1 MKSESIPGWTP
12 INFSTIA
19 MHLFSILHVIGT
31 LLVVTG
37 GSMTLPVACSLIYGE
52 NDFWALLISEGVI
65 LAMGAPLWWSFR
77 KYHELGIKDGIF
89 IATFGWILVS
99 ALSGMPFMIHGAI
112 PSFAD
117 AFFEMM
123 SGYTTSGATI
133 LPDIESMPHGLLFW
147 RSETHLLGGM
157 GFLTLTV
164 IFLPHGMGGLRIF
177 RAESSPGQVITK
189 EKFHARNRDTMVRL
203 WIIYMVLNI
212 AEILLLV
219 FGGMPLF
226 DATCHAFGTVST
238 SGYSPWNA
246 SIGHYNNAYFDWVII
261 VFMFLGG
268 MTFVLFYQMLKG
280 DWRSLRINTEFR
292 WYVGFML
299 FFCAAVSWILWR
311 ENTYGLA
318 DAIRYGTFQVTSLLT
333 TTGFTTADYEQWPQ
347 ASQMFLYA
355 VCFIGACAGSTTSGI
370 KVVHYVVICKFG
382 VAAIKKIFF
391 QPMSVISVRLNQ
403 RPVADAIIHLS
414 VCYFIVNI
422 FMVLAGGCFMVLT
435 DDMDYVTAMSSVI
448 ATLMNIGPGFG
459 AVGPSENYAFI
470 SDAGKWFL
478 SWNMLVGRLEMFSA
492 LVVFYPS
499 FWKR

>member
-1 MKSESIPGWTP
+1 
-12 INFSTIA
+12 
-19 MHLFSILHVIGT
+19 MHLHSILHVLGT
-31 LLVVTG
+31 LFLVTG
-37 GSMTLPVACSLIYGE
+37 FSMTLPLICALIYGE
-52 NDFWALLISEGVI
+52 GDFWSIFVSAVVI
-65 LAMGAPLWWSFR
+65 LLLGLPLWWRYR
-77 KYHELGIKDGIF
+77 KHHDLGIKDGIF
-89 IATFGWILVS
+89 IAAFGWVVVS
-99 ALSGMPFMIHGAI
+99 ALSALPYMIHGSI
-112 PSFAD
+112 PSFTD

-133 LPDIESMPHGLLFW
+133 LTDIEVVPHGLLFW
-147 RSETHLLGGM
+147 RSQTHLLGGM

-203 WIIYMVLNI
+203 WMIYMGLNL
-212 AEILLLV
+212 AETLLLC
-219 FGGMPLF
+219 FGGMSVF
-226 DATCHAFGTVST
+226 DSLCHSFGTVST

-246 SIGHYNNAYFDWVII
+246 SIGHYNSAYFDWII
-261 VFMFLGG
+261 ILFMFLGG
-268 MTFVLFYQMLKG
+268 MTFVLFYQMIRG
-280 DWRSLRINTEFR
+280 DWRSVRINTEFR
-292 WYVGFML
+292 WYLAIML
-299 FFCAAVSWILWR
+299 FFCGMVSWILWK
-311 ENTYGLA
+311 ENTYGLM

-333 TTGFTTADYEQWPQ
+333 TTGFTTADYERWPQ

-370 KVVHYVVICKFG
+370 KIVHYVVLCKFMS
-382 VAAIKKIFF
+382 AAIKKIFF

-403 RPVADAIIHLS
+403 RPVDDSIIHLS

-422 FMVLAGGCFMVLT
+422 FMVLAGGCVMVLT

-448 ATLMNIGPGFG
+448 AALMNIGPGFG

-470 SDAGKWFL
+470 SNAGKWFL

-492 LVVFYPS
+492 LVIFYPS

>member
-1 MKSESIPGWTP
+1 
-12 INFSTIA
+12 
-19 MHLFSILHVIGT
+19 MHPFSILHVFGT
-31 LLVVTG
+31 LFLVTG
-37 GSMTLPVACSLIYGE
+37 ISMILPIVCALIYGE
-52 NDFWALLISEGVI
+52 GDLPALSVSAAIT
-65 LAMGAPLWWSFR
+65 LALGAPLWWRLR
-77 KYHELGIKDGIF
+77 KHDSLGIKDGIF
-89 IATFGWILVS
+89 IAVFGWVAVS
-99 ALSGMPFMIHGAI
+99 ALSALPYMIHGAI
-112 PSFAD
+112 PSFTD

-133 LPDIESMPHGLLFW
+133 LTDIEAVPHGLLFW
-147 RSETHLLGGM
+147 RSQTHLLGGM

-189 EKFHARNRDTMVRL
+189 EKFHSRNRDTMVRL
-203 WIIYMVLNI
+203 WVIYMALNL
-212 AEILLLV
+212 AEILLLRL
-219 FGGMPLF
+219 GGMPLF
-226 DATCHAFGTVST
+226 DAMCHAFGTVST

-246 SIGHYNNAYFDWVII
+246 SIGHYDNAYFDWVII

-268 MTFVLFYQMLKG
+268 MTFVLFYQMIRG
-280 DWRSLRINTEFR
+280 DWRALQVNTEFR
-292 WYVGFML
+292 WYLGFMG
-299 FFCAAVSWILWR
+299 FFCGMVSWILWK
-311 ENTYGLA
+311 ENTYGLL
-318 DAIRYGTFQVTSLLT
+318 DAVRYGTFQVTSLLT

-347 ASQMFLYA
+347 AAQMFLYA

-370 KVVHYVVICKFG
+370 KVVHYVVLCKFMA
-382 VAAIKKIFF
+382 AAIKKIFF

-403 RPVADAIIHLS
+403 RPVDDAIIHLA
-414 VCYFIVNI
+414 VAYFIVNI
-422 FMVLAGGCFMVLT
+422 FMVLAGGCVMVLT

-478 SWNMLVGRLEMFSA
+478 SYNMLVGRLEMFSA
-492 LVVFYPS
+492 LVIFYPS

>member
-1 MKSESIPGWTP
+1 M
-12 INFSTIA
+12 NYAAIA
-19 MHLFSILHVIGT
+19 NVLGK
-31 LLVVTG
+31 LLIVTG
-37 GSMTLPVACSLIYGE
+37 SSMVFPLICSMYYREDDLYAIAVTGAITVGLGL
-52 NDFWALLISEGVI
+52 AL
-65 LAMGAPLWWSFR
+65 WRTFR
-77 KYHELGIKDGIF
+77 NYLELNIKDGF
-89 IATFGWILVS
+89 FMAVFGWVIIS
-99 ALSGMPFMIHGAI
+99 ALSGLPFMIHGSI
-112 PSFAD
+112 PSFTD

-133 LPDIESMPHGLLFW
+133 LTDIEAVPHGLLFW
-147 RSETHLLGGM
+147 RSQTHLLGGM

-164 IFLPHGMGGLRIF
+164 IFLPHGMGGLRLF

-189 EKFHARNRDTMVRL
+189 EKFIPRNRDTMIWL
-203 WIIYMVLNI
+203 WGIYMALNLM
-212 AEILLLV
+212 ETVMLCL
-219 FGGMPLF
+219 GGMSLF
-226 DATCHAFGTVST
+226 DSLCHSFGTVST

-268 MTFVLFYQMLKG
+268 MTFMLFYHMMVG
-280 DWRSLRINTEFR
+280 NWRIIKINTEFR

-299 FFCAAVSWILWR
+299 FFCGMVSWILWK
-311 ENTYGLA
+311 ENTYGSLI
-318 DAIRYGTFQVTSLLT
+318 DSIRYATFQVTSILT
-333 TTGFTTADYEQWPQ
+333 TTGFTTADYELWPQ
-347 ASQMFLYA
+347 AAQMFLYA

-370 KVVHYVVICKFG
+370 KVVHYVLIWKFG
-382 VAAIKKIFF
+382 VAAIKRIFLR
-391 QPMSVISVRLNQ
+391 PMAVVAVRMNQ
-403 RPVADAIIHLS
+403 RPVEPQIVDLA

-422 FMVLAGGCFMVLT
+422 FLILGGGCFMVLV
-435 DDMDYVTAMSSVI
+435 DHMDYVTAMSSVI